1 MGKRGKCSNV
11 FGSITS
17 NSKYCIVC
25 WSYNAVC
32 RILNFM
38 DYQMEGKNL
47 DVFYFT
53 IYIYDY
59 CRICLRRQ
67 KMSKTYAFSH
77 NLQKNAEEDK
87 TTVQKKTDYYETHL
101 SGTPQSWKKFG
112 SHFWRYFSIL
122 LAFLRAKDGEN
133 IELWFLFFE
142 FSKNLDKRQKP
153 VRFDKNDMSIGH
165 FVEIFDNL

>member
-87 TTVQKKTDYYETHL
+87 TTVQKKDRLLRNSFEWYASVL
-101 SGTPQSWKKFG
+101 KKV
-112 SHFWRYFSIL
+112 W
-122 LAFLRAKDGEN
+122 LAFLA
-133 IELWFLFFE
+133 LFFD
-142 FSKNLDKRQKP
+142 F
-153 VRFDKNDMSIGH
+153 IG
-165 FVEIFDNL
+165 IFEGQRWRKY